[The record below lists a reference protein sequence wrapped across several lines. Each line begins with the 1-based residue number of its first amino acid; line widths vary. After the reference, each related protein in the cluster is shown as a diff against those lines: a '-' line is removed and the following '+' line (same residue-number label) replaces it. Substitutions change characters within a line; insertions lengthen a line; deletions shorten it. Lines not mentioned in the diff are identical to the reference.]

1 MESKLRSQR
10 RSVAL
15 LLMTLL
21 AACMQNARG
30 FLQTTKTVPKYA
42 ALSNAFWK
50 ETRQAKP
57 SGFPKLSPLTS
68 STRPSSVPLSMVT
81 NPGVSGETEEDI
93 EKRIAVKGDQIR
105 QLKADGISK
114 EDLGPHIEELLALK
128 ALANPTEE
136 AKKKDSKNKGVNAN
150 SGKTGGKDGGGE
162 ASESEIRQARLDKAN
177 AMVEAG
183 QNPYAYS
190 FDPTHTAAEL
200 KIIYDGK
207 LEGGEEDENADV
219 KVAGRIMTR
228 RVFGKLAF
236 FTLLD
241 ESGTIQLQLDK
252 KRLGPSFKVND
263 SAYLIVLCSCVCVFF
278 CFRGRV
284 LTFRTICY

>member
-1 MESKLRSQR
+1 
-10 RSVAL
+10 
-15 LLMTLL
+15 
-21 AACMQNARG
+21 
-30 FLQTTKTVPKYA
+30 
-42 ALSNAFWK
+42 
-50 ETRQAKP
+50 
-57 SGFPKLSPLTS
+57 
-68 STRPSSVPLSMVT
+68 MVT
-81 NPGVSGETEEDI
+81 NSGVSGETGENI

-114 EDLGPHIEELLALK
+114 EDLGPHVEELLALK
-128 ALANPTEE
+128 ALASPAEE
-136 AKKKDSKNKGVNAN
+136 AKQKDSKNTGSNAN
-150 SGKTGGKDGGGE
+150 SEKVGEKAGGGE

-177 AMVEAG
+177 AMVKAG

-252 KRLGPSFKVND
+252 KRLGPSFKV
-263 SAYLIVLCSCVCVFF
+263 SVCVCACACVCVRV
-278 CFRGRV
+278 CV
-284 LTFRTICY
+284 LTFRMIYY

>member
-1 MESKLRSQR
+1 MMESNFRCQR

-21 AACMQNARG
+21 ISFSQHARG
-30 FLQTTKTVPKYA
+30 FLQTTKTFPKHA
-42 ALSNAFWK
+42 ALLNVPLK
-50 ETRQAKP
+50 EVRKP
-57 SGFPKLSPLTS
+57 KPFGSPQFMSTLSHRSLTS
-68 STRPSSVPLSMVT
+68 LTRSSSVPLSMGT
-81 NPGVSGETEEDI
+81 NSDVSGEIGEDI

-105 QLKADGISK
+105 QLKADGVSK

-136 AKKKDSKNKGVNAN
+136 AKEKDTKHTGSNTNGEKVGKKA
-150 SGKTGGKDGGGE
+150 GGGE
-162 ASESEIRQARLDKAN
+162 ASESEIRLARLDKAN

-236 FTLLD
+236 FSLLD
-241 ESGTIQLQLDK
+241 ETGTIQLQLDK
-252 KRLGPSFKVND
+252 KRLGPSFKV
-263 SAYLIVLCSCVCVFF
+263 SESVYVCVCA
-278 CFRGRV
+278 RERL
-284 LTFRTICY
+284 LTCRTFYY